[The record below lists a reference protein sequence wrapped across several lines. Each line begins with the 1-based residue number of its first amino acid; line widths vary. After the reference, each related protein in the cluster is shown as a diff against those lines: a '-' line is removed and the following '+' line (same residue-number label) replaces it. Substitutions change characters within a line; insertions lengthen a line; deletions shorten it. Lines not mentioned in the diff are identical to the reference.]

1 MAVLHFFLVNSP
13 LIYILFSLGT
23 PNMTPGKVY
32 GTSKLEKKI
41 PWKKL
46 AFFWKCAYSKEKII
60 ENDFKCPT
68 FRATI
73 TSKNYLQEMGAQNE
87 LKPDIVEMCYL
98 SHFQSDSSIF
108 QLHKPASKL
117 QSGNFG
123 TDGLALLGIVSHF
136 SKFSNVI
143 SSTATY
149 PLRLLPPSIS
159 KITWNLQ
166 KSYKDQK
173 LLFIFLY
180 LFAWNCNLT
189 FNKKFISILSVSNE
203 SPDSLKFKIFS
214 KGEYSQSRNTLFMLR
229 FRYCYYY
236 HKKTIFL

>member
-1 MAVLHFFLVNSP
+1 
-13 LIYILFSLGT
+13 
-23 PNMTPGKVY
+23 
-32 GTSKLEKKI
+32 
-41 PWKKL
+41 
-46 AFFWKCAYSKEKII
+46 
-60 ENDFKCPT
+60 
-68 FRATI
+68 
-73 TSKNYLQEMGAQNE
+73 MGAQNE

-98 SHFQSDSSIF
+98 SHFQRDSSIF

-123 TDGLALLGIVSHF
+123 TDGLALLGIVSQF

-166 KSYKDQK
+166 KLYKDQK

-214 KGEYSQSRNTLFMLR
+214 KGEYSQGRNTLFMLR
-229 FRYCYYY
+229 FRYSYYY
-236 HKKTIFL
+236 HKKNYV